1 MAEIMT
7 LDEYVRLPQRYI
19 VSGGL
24 DKDEIRFK
32 IVIGKNFAKAREAV
46 LSDAS
51 DWVKL
56 VKRAYDP
63 GKNNLVEWRAA
74 TVLFRWFKL
83 NPVDALDAMQA
94 LWAKD
99 DTPIPDRIRDFIPHV
114 PEDPD
119 HPTNFRGPGTRMR
132 LISALLMALDPQKY
146 PPFKTTEFKNAY
158 EITGQ
163 DGPLPGSDAADMYE
177 YALEFLDELIE
188 RAAALG
194 FARPCNRLEAQSVV
208 WSYRFPERFVSDLP
222 DAAGERAS

>member
-1 MAEIMT
+1 MAENENMT
-7 LDEYVRLPQRYI
+7 LDEYVTWPQEYVNSVRF
-19 VSGGL
+19 
-24 DKDEIRFK
+24 DKDEIHYK
-32 IVIGKNFAKAREAV
+32 LIIGRKLKEARKAV
-46 LSDAS
+46 LARDSNWPA
-51 DWVKL
+51 L
-56 VKRAYDP
+56 VKR
-63 GKNNLVEWRAA
+63 GLTSNLVEWRAA
-74 TVLFRWFKL
+74 AVLFRWFKL

-94 LWAKD
+94 LWAED
-99 DTPIPDRIRDFIPHV
+99 DTPILDRIRDFIPHV

-132 LISALLMALDPQKY
+132 LISALLMALDPLKY
-146 PPFKTTEFKNAY
+146 PPFKTTEFKSAY

-194 FARPCNRLEAQSVV
+194 FARPCNRLEAQSLV

-222 DAAGERAS
+222 DAAG

>member
-1 MAEIMT
+1 MADDT
-7 LDEYVRLPQRYI
+7 LLDEYVRLPQRYI
-19 VSGGL
+19 VSGGF
-24 DKDEIRFK
+24 DEDEGYK
-32 IVIGKNFAKAREAV
+32 INIGRQFEKARRAV
-46 LSDAS
+46 LAGDSNWPA
-51 DWVKL
+51 L
-56 VKRAYDP
+56 VKTGFA
-63 GKNNLVEWRAA
+63 NNLVSWRI
-74 TVLFRWFKL
+74 FRALHTWIDTKED
-83 NPVDALDAMQA
+83 DALDAMQA
-94 LWAKD
+94 LWAED

-146 PPFKTTEFKNAY
+146 PPFKTTEFKSAY

>member
-1 MAEIMT
+1 MAENENMT
-7 LDEYVRLPQRYI
+7 LDEYVTWPQEYI
-19 VSGGL
+19 DSGRF
-24 DKDEIRFK
+24 DKDEIHYKLIMGRK
-32 IVIGKNFAKAREAV
+32 LKEARKAVRAGD
-46 LSDAS
+46 SNWTA
-51 DWVKL
+51 L
-56 VKRAYDP
+56 VKRGLA
-63 GKNNLVEWRAA
+63 NNLVEWRAA

-94 LWAKD
+94 LWAED
-99 DTPIPDRIRDFIPHV
+99 DTPILDRIRDFIPHV

-132 LISALLMALDPQKY
+132 LISALLMALDPLKY

-188 RAAALG
+188 RAAARG
-194 FARPCNRLEAQSVV
+194 FVRPCNRLEAQSVV
-208 WSYRFPERFVSDLP
+208 WSYRFPERFVLDLP
-222 DAAGERAS
+222 DAAE

>member
-1 MAEIMT
+1 MAENEIMT
-7 LDEYVRLPQRYI
+7 LDEYVEWPQEYI
-19 VSGGL
+19 ASGRF
-24 DKDEIRFK
+24 DKDEIHYKLCIAEK
-32 IVIGKNFAKAREAV
+32 IAEAREAV
-46 LSDAS
+46 LSDSS

-83 NPVDALDAMQA
+83 NPGDALDAMRA

-99 DTPIPDRIRDFIPHV
+99 DTPIPDRIRDFV
-114 PEDPD
+114 PRVPQDPKY
-119 HPTNFRGPGTRMR
+119 PKNFKGTGTRLRM
-132 LISALLMALDPQKY
+132 LSSLLMALDPLKY

-158 EITGQ
+158 KITGQ
-163 DGPLPGSDAADMYE
+163 DRPPRGTGEAVTYE
-177 YALEFLDELIE
+177 YALVFLDEIVE

-208 WSYRFPERFVSDLP
+208 WSYRFPERFDSKLP
-222 DAAGERAS
+222 DAAE

>member
-1 MAEIMT
+1 MAEKEIMT
-7 LDEYVRLPQRYI
+7 LDEYVEWPQEYI
-19 VSGGL
+19 NSGRF
-24 DKDEIRFK
+24 DNDEIDYKLIMGRK
-32 IVIGKNFAKAREAV
+32 LKEARKAVRAGD
-46 LSDAS
+46 SNWTA
-51 DWVKL
+51 L
-56 VKRAYDP
+56 VKRGLA
-63 GKNNLVEWRAA
+63 NNLVEWRAA

-94 LWAKD
+94 LWAED
-99 DTPIPDRIRDFIPHV
+99 DTPILDRIRDFIPHV

-132 LISALLMALDPQKY
+132 LISALLMALDPLKY
-146 PPFKTTEFKNAY
+146 PPFKTTEFNNAY

-222 DAAGERAS
+222 DAAE

>member
-1 MAEIMT
+1 MAENENMT
-7 LDEYVRLPQRYI
+7 LDEYVTWPQEYI
-19 VSGGL
+19 NSGRF
-24 DKDEIRFK
+24 DKDEIHYKLIMGRK
-32 IVIGKNFAKAREAV
+32 LKEARKAVRAGD
-46 LSDAS
+46 SNWTA
-51 DWVKL
+51 L
-56 VKRAYDP
+56 VKRGLA
-63 GKNNLVEWRAA
+63 NNLVEWRAA

-94 LWAKD
+94 LWAED
-99 DTPIPDRIRDFIPHV
+99 DTPILDRIRDFIPHV

-222 DAAGERAS
+222 DAAG

>member
-1 MAEIMT
+1 MAEKEIMT
-7 LDEYVRLPQRYI
+7 LDEYVTWPQEYVNSVRF
-19 VSGGL
+19 
-24 DKDEIRFK
+24 DKDEIHYK
-32 IVIGKNFAKAREAV
+32 LIIGRKLKEARKAV
-46 LSDAS
+46 LARDSNWPA
-51 DWVKL
+51 L
-56 VKRAYDP
+56 VKR
-63 GKNNLVEWRAA
+63 GLTSNLVEWRAA
-74 TVLFRWFKL
+74 AVLFRWFKL

-132 LISALLMALDPQKY
+132 LISALLMALDPLKY

-222 DAAGERAS
+222 DAAG